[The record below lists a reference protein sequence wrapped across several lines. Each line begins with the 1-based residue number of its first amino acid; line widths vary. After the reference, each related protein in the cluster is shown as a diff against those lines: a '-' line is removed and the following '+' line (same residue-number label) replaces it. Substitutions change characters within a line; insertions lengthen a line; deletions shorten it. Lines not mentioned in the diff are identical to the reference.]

1 MKIVAKRLLSVLC
14 CCMMF
19 LSLPMS
25 VFATETAKLYGKDTL
40 AYGKQMVLTLSVKD
54 CNKIYSAGITVK
66 TSDDIQL
73 VKGKWLKRGSLS
85 DFDLKKKKGVILFA
99 NETNVNGE
107 LFQLT
112 FKAKKNV
119 KSTETI
125 QVTVFAKD
133 KNNQDVFNLTA
144 SKSIM
149 LEGNVAESTVTTS
162 LKPTVTG
169 TVTEESALPVTSEQ
183 GNEISSFE
191 QEQEPVNS
199 MASSEITTKKKP
211 GDENKNVPWV
221 SISIGSALFV
231 MVVCAFFLFRKH
243 F

>member
-19 LSLPMS
+19 FSLTMS
-25 VFATETAKLYGKDTL
+25 VFATETAKLHGKDTL
-40 AYGKQMVLTLSVKD
+40 VYGKQMVLTLSVKD
-54 CNKIYSAGITVK
+54 CSKIYSAGITVK

-73 VKGKWLKRGSLS
+73 VKGKWLKKGSLS
-85 DFDLKKKKGVILFA
+85 DFDLKKKKGVVLFA

-133 KNNQDVFNLTA
+133 KNNKDVFNLTA

-149 LEGNVAESTVTTS
+149 LEGNNVENTVTTS

-169 TVTEESALPVTSEQ
+169 TVTEKSVLPVTSEQ
-183 GNEISSFE
+183 GDEISSFE

-199 MASSEITTKKKP
+199 MASSEITTKKKL
-211 GDENKNVPWV
+211 GDENNNFPWV